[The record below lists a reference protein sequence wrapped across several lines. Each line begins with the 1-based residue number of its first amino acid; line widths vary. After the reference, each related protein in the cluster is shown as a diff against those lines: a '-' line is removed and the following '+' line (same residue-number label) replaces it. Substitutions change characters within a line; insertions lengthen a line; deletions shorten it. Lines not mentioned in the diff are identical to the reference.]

1 MKKNL
6 IGRKSQAY
14 ETIWIFNL
22 WQNHT
27 NLINFDSKHFLS
39 QSFQGHSLN
48 PGVTSFVHPFSF
60 ILFSLQK
67 ILFEFP
73 QSKGDKLCTKIKK
86 KKKNE
91 GHHAHLELKTIMP
104 QSLGSPWIDK
114 QSFPYYMI
122 FMCNTGCALQN
133 WGITLIWHLRD

>member
-1 MKKNL
+1 M

-39 QSFQGHSLN
+39 RSFQGHSLN
-48 PGVTSFVHPFSF
+48 PGITSFVHAFSF

-67 ILFEFP
+67 NFCLNFP
-73 QSKGDKLCTKIKK
+73 KVKGINCAPKLKK

-114 QSFPYYMI
+114 QSFPLLHDFYVQHR
-122 FMCNTGCALQN
+122 MCTAK
-133 WGITLIWHLRD
+133 LRNHINMTS

>member
-1 MKKNL
+1 MEAFKAFKVTLEKKNL

-39 QSFQGHSLN
+39 RSFQGHSLN
-48 PGVTSFVHPFSF
+48 PGITSFVHAFSF

-67 ILFEFP
+67 NFV
-73 QSKGDKLCTKIKK
+73 
-86 KKKNE
+86 
-91 GHHAHLELKTIMP
+91 
-104 QSLGSPWIDK
+104 
-114 QSFPYYMI
+114 
-122 FMCNTGCALQN
+122 
-133 WGITLIWHLRD
+133 